1 MSEKSVKLTGSV
13 SSGILDK
20 LVLRQA
26 SVNESFSE
34 DSSALLVVDSPNQ
47 NLSPEDFLGETLC
60 LDIKTS
66 AGRRYYHG
74 IVVSMAHMHD
84 THASKTRYQL
94 TVSSWTELLKRN
106 QDFWIYQDKTIPA
119 IIEEVFK
126 RNGRGG
132 SDYSLAGLSK
142 SYPALEY
149 CVQFGETDASFVRRL
164 MEQEGIYFY
173 FKHQAGS
180 HTMMLVDHAGHHQP
194 FPGYASIP
202 YSPNHNQWM
211 ESEMELIHALGF
223 AKVIRTPK
231 YMLKDYNFKKPS
243 DPLEVKAVGPQTK
256 ANSKYEKYDFPGN
269 YPDTGKGQHYV
280 DVRREEEQAKEKV
293 MSGTARCRGIAVGHV
308 VTATEHQVSG
318 LQEPMLI
325 ASIQMVLTLP
335 DQEANTQRS
344 SGVECGFGAVPLSTP
359 FRPGRPTP
367 KPKAH
372 GIYLA
377 KVVGPPGEEIH
388 TDEFGRVRVFFFWDR
403 NVRKMEEASCWI
415 RVAQP
420 MAGKGWGFASV
431 PRIGQ
436 EVLIEFENGDPDRPI
451 LTGRIHNAEQEVT
464 YPLVAEKTVSG
475 IKTRSTLQGGA
486 SEFNELRFEDKKGEE
501 YVYVQAQKDFF
512 CLTKNDRHDEIR
524 RDHFV
529 HIHRNR
535 QQIIQGSDSLE
546 TEGASLSRI
555 NGQMQT
561 HATGEWVLHS
571 DSTVSVSS
579 KSDLIQSTDAQYS
592 LNAGSDGQIKVGTQ
606 LNVSAGETITLSAG
620 GCSIIIGPNAIY
632 LNGPVIQG
640 GGAIPAQPR
649 PAEVPEIP
657 DATPTNEVQSHS
669 QLK

>member
-1 MSEKSVKLTGSV
+1 MTDKPVKLTGSV

-20 LVLRQA
+20 LVLREA
-26 SVNESFSE
+26 NIRESLSV
-34 DSSALLVVDSPNQ
+34 DSVAALVVDSPNQ

-60 LDIKTS
+60 LDIKTT
-66 AGRRYYHG
+66 AGRRYHHG
-74 IVVSMAHMHD
+74 VVVSMAHLHD
-84 THASKTRYQL
+84 THVSKTRYQL
-94 TVSSWTELLKRN
+94 TVCSWTELLNRN
-106 QDFWIYQDKTIPA
+106 QDFWIYQNKSIPD

-142 SYPALEY
+142 TYPPVEY
-149 CVQFGETDASFVRRL
+149 CVQFGETDSTFVRRL
-164 MEQEGIYFY
+164 LEQEGIYYY
-173 FKHQAGS
+173 FKHQAGA

-202 YSPNHNQWM
+202 YSPNHNLWM
-211 ESEMELIHALGF
+211 ESDLELIQALGF
-223 AKVIRTPK
+223 EKGTRTPK
-231 YMLKDYNFKKPS
+231 YVLRDYNFKKPS
-243 DPLEVKAVGPQTK
+243 DPLQVKAVGPQNK
-256 ANSKYEKYDFPGN
+256 ANQKFEKYDYPGK
-269 YPDTGKGQHYV
+269 YPDTGLGQHYV
-280 DVRREEEQAKEKV
+280 DVRREEEQAYEKV
-293 MSGTARCRGIAVGHV
+293 MSGSARCRGIAVGHV
-308 VTATEHQVSG
+308 VTASDHQVSG

-325 ASIQMVLTLP
+325 AGIQLLLTLP
-335 DQEANTQRS
+335 DQEANVQRS
-344 SGVECGFGAVPLSTP
+344 SGVECAFTAVPLSTP
-359 FRPGRPTP
+359 FRPVRSTP

-415 RVAQP
+415 RVSQP

-451 LTGRIHNAEQEVT
+451 LTGRIHNAEQEVS
-464 YPLVAEKTVSG
+464 YPLVAQKTVSG
-475 IKTRSTLQGGA
+475 IKTRSTLQGGVT
-486 SEFNELRFEDKKGEE
+486 EFNELRFEDKKGEE
-501 YVYVQAQKDFF
+501 YVYVQAQKDLF
-512 CLTKNDRHDEIR
+512 CLTKNDRHDEVR
-524 RDHFV
+524 RDQYV

-546 TEGASLSRI
+546 TEGASRNRI
-555 NGQMQT
+555 NGEVQT
-561 HATGEWVLHS
+561 HATQEWSLHS

-579 KSDLIQSTDAQYS
+579 TGDLIQSTDSQYS
-592 LNAGSDGQIKVGTQ
+592 LSVGRDGQLKVGTQ
-606 LNVSAGETITLSAG
+606 LNVSAGECITLSAG
-620 GCSIIIGPNAIY
+620 ACSIIIGPNAIY

-640 GGAIPAQPR
+640 GGGVPAQPR
-649 PAEVPEIP
+649 PAEVPDVPELS
-657 DATPTNEVQSHS
+657 PTDEVQSHS

>member
-1 MSEKSVKLTGSV
+1 MAEKSVKLIGSV

-20 LVLRQA
+20 LILREA
-26 SVNESFSE
+26 TIRESLSN
-34 DSSALLVVDSPNQ
+34 DSLAMLVVDSPDQ

-66 AGRRYYHG
+66 AGKRYYHG
-74 IVVSMAHMHD
+74 IVVSMAHLHD

-94 TVSSWTELLKRN
+94 SVCSWTELLHRN
-106 QDFWIYQDKTIPA
+106 QDFWIYQNKSIPS

-132 SDYSLAGLSK
+132 SDYSLAGLSQ
-142 SYPALEY
+142 SYPPLEY
-149 CVQFGETDASFVRRL
+149 CVQFGETDANFVRRL

-173 FKHQAGS
+173 FKHQAGG
-180 HTMMLVDHAGHHQP
+180 HTLMLVDHAGHHQP
-194 FPGYASIP
+194 FPGFASIP
-202 YSPNHNQWM
+202 YSPNHNPWM
-211 ESEMELIHALGF
+211 ESELELIHALGF
-223 AKVIRTPK
+223 EKVTRTPK
-231 YMLKDYNFKKPS
+231 YVLRDYNFKKPS
-243 DPLEVKAVGPQTK
+243 DPLQVKAVGPQGK
-256 ANSKYEKYDFPGN
+256 ANQKFEKYDFPGK
-269 YPDTGKGQHYV
+269 YTETSLGQHYV
-280 DVRREEEQAKEKV
+280 DVRREEEQAKEKSI
-293 MSGTARCRGIAVGHV
+293 SGSARCRGIAVGHV

-318 LQEPMLI
+318 LQDPMLI
-325 ASIQMVLTLP
+325 ASIQLNLTLP
-335 DQEANTQRS
+335 DHEANSQPV
-344 SGVECGFGAVPLSTP
+344 SGVDCIFTAFPLSTP
-359 FRPGRPTP
+359 FRAERLTP

-388 TDEFGRVRVFFFWDR
+388 TDQFGRVRVYFFWDR

-464 YPLVAEKTVSG
+464 YPLVAQKTVSG
-475 IKTRSTLQGGA
+475 IKTHSTLQGGVT
-486 SEFNELRFEDKKGEE
+486 EFNELRFEDKKGEE
-501 YVYVQAQKDFF
+501 YVYVQAQRDLL

-546 TEGASLSRI
+546 TEGASLNRI
-555 NGQMQT
+555 NGLVQT
-561 HATGEWVLHS
+561 HATEEWVLHS

-579 KSDLIQSTDAQYS
+579 KGDLIQSTDSQYS
-592 LNAGSDGQIKVGTQ
+592 LTVGRDAQVKVGTQ
-606 LNVSAGETITLSAG
+606 LNVSAGESITLSAG

-632 LNGPVIQG
+632 LNGPVVQG
-640 GGAIPAQPR
+640 GSPIQAQPR
-649 PAEVPEIP
+649 PAEVPQVP
-657 DATPTNEVQSHS
+657 DLNPSDDVQSHS